1 MDINICESNVLKY
14 KWYYVLLGGLY
25 NIIKLVP
32 DYSWHKPQF
41 LVLSLLSVCLN
52 VPSLFLN
59 ISAPE
64 LESANVIGEVERNFL
79 FAMVV
84 LSFVLS
90 LCFLFPLDLPRLLLY
105 VFFFLSL

>member
-25 NIIKLVP
+25 NIKLVP
-32 DYSWHKPQF
+32 DYSWHKPQS
-41 LVLSLLSVCLN
+41 LVVSLLPVCLS

-64 LESANVIGEVERNFL
+64 LESAHVIGEVERNFL
-79 FAMVV
+79 FAMHCIAK
-84 LSFVLS
+84 
-90 LCFLFPLDLPRLLLY
+90 LCT
-105 VFFFLSL
+105 